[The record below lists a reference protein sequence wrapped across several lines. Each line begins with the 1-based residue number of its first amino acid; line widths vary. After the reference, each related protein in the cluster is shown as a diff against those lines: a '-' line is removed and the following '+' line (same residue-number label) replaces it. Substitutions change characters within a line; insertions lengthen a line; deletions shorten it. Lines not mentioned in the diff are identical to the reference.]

1 MKNAYQVIG
10 VESSP
15 YSVKV
20 RAVLR
25 YRRLP
30 HTWLCRM
37 PQFYPPLAD
46 VRPLLMPVVRF
57 PDGDYRVDSTPI
69 ILALE
74 DLHPDQRSVLPDD
87 PVLSFYCRLIED
99 MADEWLA
106 KCLFHYRFSHAAD
119 RAFAPTWVMDDAYPG
134 IGQGDLTEKAEAFL
148 ARQTERMALVG
159 IRPENLP
166 VIEGTFG
173 RVLEILGPFVT
184 LDRFLFGSRPSLAD
198 FGLFGQLKTLCT
210 DPTPAAAIRARAPR
224 LDHWVRRADDLSG
237 VEGDWQPE
245 PDPNAA
251 VLGLLELAGSTYLPF
266 LTANA
271 AARENGDDELTVDL
285 PAGRCCQPPFGYQ
298 HKCLDVM
305 RAAFAALS
313 PADRQRAEPVLRET
327 GCLAYLSSPHSGRLD
342 DK

>member
-1 MKNAYQVIG
+1 MTNAYQVIG

-37 PQFYPPLAD
+37 PQFYPPLAN

-57 PDGDYRVDSTPI
+57 PEGDYRVDSTPI

-74 DLHPDQRSVLPDD
+74 ERHPGQRSVLPDD
-87 PVLSFYCRLIED
+87 PVLSFYARLIED
-99 MADEWLA
+99 MADEWLT
-106 KCLFHYRFSHAAD
+106 KCLFHYRFGHTAD
-119 RAFAPTWVMDDAYPG
+119 RAFAPAWVMDDAYPD
-134 IGQGDLTEKAEAFL
+134 IGRDELMEKSDAFL
-148 ARQTERMALVG
+148 ERQSERMALVG

-166 VIEGTFG
+166 VIEATFD
-173 RVLEILGPFVT
+173 RVVEILGFFVA
-184 LDRFLFGSRPSLAD
+184 LDRFLFGSRPCLAD

-210 DPTPAAAIRARAPR
+210 DPTPAAAIRTRAPR

-245 PDPNAA
+245 PEPNAA
-251 VLGLLELAGSTYLPF
+251 VLGLLNLAGSTYLPF
-266 LTANA
+266 LAANA
-271 AARENGDDELTVDL
+271 AALESGDDELTVDL
-285 PAGRCCQPPFGYQ
+285 PAGPYRQPPFRYQ
-298 HKCLDVM
+298 KRCLDVL
-305 RAAFAALS
+305 RDALAALS

-327 GCLAYLSSPHSGRLD
+327 GCLDHL
-342 DK
+342 